1 MVRSTLHNSYYIK
14 GIQYNFFFF
23 IFVFV
28 TQLHTFVLIHFS
40 VPKCTVNLII
50 VCVCF
55 PDVIFAG
62 LENKKEGDY
71 VTLHTG
77 VTDSQ
82 KHDLIR
88 WTFGPTNPDSLVAE
102 IQTKKHEITLNSDDI
117 YRGKTTSRKS
127 DRISYHQRRQNHRH
141 WSLSTTDL
149 QQ

>member
-1 MVRSTLHNSYYIK
+1 M
-14 GIQYNFFFF
+14 
-23 IFVFV
+23 
-28 TQLHTFVLIHFS
+28 
-40 VPKCTVNLII
+40 
-50 VCVCF
+50 
-55 PDVIFAG
+55 IFAG

-117 YRGKTTSRKS
+117 YRGRLHLENQTG
-127 DRISYHQRRQNHRH
+127 
-141 WSLSTTDL
+141 SLTIRDVRTTDTGVYQL
-149 QQ
+149 QISNSKETLYKRFNVFVGM